1 MNNKKLTVKGEFT
14 TTVDLSL
21 VIYDNEKFLS
31 MFTDNIYDSNQLL
44 VLHRRHEKSRHSKS
58 KKEEVD
64 NRLKGCFILDN
75 NKTFKRRII
84 KDKQDFSLKDNV
96 VVKKVKKLFNN
107 ILGVK

>member
-1 MNNKKLTVKGEFT
+1 MNNKKLRVKGEFT

-31 MFTDNIYDSNQLL
+31 MFTDNKYDSNQLL
-44 VLHRRHEKSRHSKS
+44 VLNRRHEKSRNSKN
-58 KKEEVD
+58 KKEEID

-75 NKTFKRRII
+75 NKTFKRRIL
-84 KDKQDFSLKDNV
+84 KDKKDFSLKDNV
-96 VVKKVKKLFNN
+96 LVKNVKKLFNN